1 MRAVAPAVGVAR
13 ESGEEEKGGHAW
25 HAAAEIRHEERGHE
39 EIGHEEIRHEE
50 RGYEAIG
57 SYKICNTDSDGDD
70 SRAAADR

>member
-25 HAAAEIRHEERGHE
+25 HAAAKIRHEERGHE
-39 EIGHEEIRHEE
+39 ERGHEEI
-50 RGYEAIG
+50 G
-57 SYKICNTDSDGDD
+57 SNKICNTDSDGDD

>member
-1 MRAVAPAVGVAR
+1 MLTVAPAVGVAR

-39 EIGHEEIRHEE
+39 EIGRN
-50 RGYEAIG
+50 
-57 SYKICNTDSDGDD
+57 KICNTDSDGDD